1 MKRPIGFVILLLG
14 GCLLLGAQAP
24 AAAGKFANLAKQ
36 LNLTPQQKMEMIP
49 ILESEAPKVAAIKSD
64 TSLTKVQKLEQLKA
78 LHDQNDP
85 KVRSILTSD
94 QYQQLQKIRQQEIAD
109 AVKKK
114 LPQ

>member
-1 MKRPIGFVILLLG
+1 
-14 GCLLLGAQAP
+14 
-24 AAAGKFANLAKQ
+24 
-36 LNLTPQQKMEMIP
+36 MEMIP

-64 TSLTKVQKLEQLKA
+64 TSLTKVQKLQQLKA

>member
-1 MKRPIGFVILLLG
+1 MRLPIRFVTLLAG
-14 GCLLLGAQAP
+14 GCLLAAAQAP

-64 TSLTKVQKLEQLKA
+64 TSLTKVQKLQQLKA